1 MPDQFCFRR
10 RPGMLYAVL
19 GSLMCSLSFSTTS
32 LGQAPP
38 RLGRTNDI
46 NSRSTLPVRDEFT
59 NSVPARRGDSLLNG
73 TPAAD
78 LSKVDQRALANL
90 LKESISESEQ
100 LYRLMDADYDR
111 NPQLRPLLT
120 ELVKLRNMA
129 RVIDEDLTA
138 RVPLER
144 VLVDFQAL
152 DRDWQLFSNRM
163 AQQTRI
169 SNETRARLER
179 LDRID
184 REIGKLFKVTPTL
197 DRRSLMEATATMSTD
212 FRNLIDELQ
221 RDPNGSTA
229 IDQLIYDCGKMQ
241 QQIRRVNQSVVDSR
255 ATYDQIVTEYGGFTR
270 MWNIVLP
277 QLMKLESRRIER
289 QVQYLVES
297 DNSIQNL
304 LWLENTSNTAQL
316 QTTANRLIR
325 SVDEFYNRTPLKLL
339 LNVRDVRTAMQTADD
354 FYGTVQHFKDLVD
367 RKENERE
374 IVDAYA
380 EVEKS
385 GSIFIRTF
393 DQMNSQTARIVLREI
408 EDGIAALQDELN
420 IAGQVSGVDYR
431 NLEPVAASLD
441 NLADQLDYDINRWL
455 NADRQTFRDD
465 ALLVSK
471 SFMARA
477 RKVHQMALRQTALR
491 DLQQETNSLID
502 DLTRLRNYLGRCN
515 TADKPRLANTYSDI
529 RRDIEDMKIML
540 GLL

>member
-1 MPDQFCFRR
+1 
-10 RPGMLYAVL
+10 
-19 GSLMCSLSFSTTS
+19 
-32 LGQAPP
+32 
-38 RLGRTNDI
+38 
-46 NSRSTLPVRDEFT
+46 
-59 NSVPARRGDSLLNG
+59 
-73 TPAAD
+73 
-78 LSKVDQRALANL
+78 
-90 LKESISESEQ
+90 
-100 LYRLMDADYDR
+100 MDADYDR

-138 RVPLER
+138 RVPLDR
-144 VLVDFQAL
+144 VIVDFQAL

-184 REIGKLFKVTPTL
+184 REIGKLFQVTPTL
-197 DRRSLMEATATMSTD
+197 DRQSLMEVTASMSTD
-212 FRNLIDELQ
+212 FRNLTDELE
-221 RDPNGSTA
+221 RDPNGSTV

-270 MWNIVLP
+270 MWTVVLP

-455 NADRQTFRDD
+455 KDDRQTFRDD

-477 RKVHQMALRQTALR
+477 RKIHQMALRQTALR

-502 DLTRLRNYLGRCN
+502 DLTRLRNYLGLCN
-515 TADKPRLANTYSDI
+515 TADKARLANTYSDI
-529 RRDIEDMKIML
+529 RRDIEDMKILL

>member
-1 MPDQFCFRR
+1 
-10 RPGMLYAVL
+10 
-19 GSLMCSLSFSTTS
+19 
-32 LGQAPP
+32 
-38 RLGRTNDI
+38 
-46 NSRSTLPVRDEFT
+46 
-59 NSVPARRGDSLLNG
+59 
-73 TPAAD
+73 
-78 LSKVDQRALANL
+78 
-90 LKESISESEQ
+90 
-100 LYRLMDADYDR
+100 
-111 NPQLRPLLT
+111 
-120 ELVKLRNMA
+120 
-129 RVIDEDLTA
+129 
-138 RVPLER
+138 
-144 VLVDFQAL
+144 
-152 DRDWQLFSNRM
+152 
-163 AQQTRI
+163 
-169 SNETRARLER
+169 
-179 LDRID
+179 
-184 REIGKLFKVTPTL
+184 
-197 DRRSLMEATATMSTD
+197 
-212 FRNLIDELQ
+212 
-221 RDPNGSTA
+221 
-229 IDQLIYDCGKMQ
+229 
-241 QQIRRVNQSVVDSR
+241 
-255 ATYDQIVTEYGGFTR
+255 
-270 MWNIVLP
+270 
-277 QLMKLESRRIER
+277 
-289 QVQYLVES
+289 
-297 DNSIQNL
+297 
-304 LWLENTSNTAQL
+304 LWLENSSNTAQL

-477 RKVHQMALRQTALR
+477 RKIHQMALRQTTLR

-529 RRDIEDMKIML
+529 RRDIEDMKILL
-540 GLL
+540 GLLFNTE